1 MVAESLAAKSEA
13 VADALG
19 SGDGCGARRKA
30 AALRAEAEKASMP
43 EPIRQELERV
53 LADTNV
59 VCVAKPSVPPTPVA
73 TAPDNGDENG
83 KSKHERK
90 KDKKDRK
97 DKKHGHDDHEG
108 DE

>member
-1 MVAESLAAKSEA
+1 M
-13 VADALG
+13 ADALDA
-19 SGDGCGARRKA
+19 SDGCGARRKA
-30 AALRAEAEKASMP
+30 TALRAEAEKASMP

-53 LADTNV
+53 LAETNV
-59 VCVAKPSVPPTPVA
+59 VCVEKPSVPPAPVA
-73 TAPDNGDENG
+73 TEPDNGDEDG

-90 KDKKDRK
+90 KDKK